1 MANRYFQ
8 EAKNAPGSGAWQA
21 VKGAYHW
28 WMSKPKLGG
37 NSEDVLVPMT
47 GVAPDVTPGKIL
59 KGISKAAKLANQ
71 TAKEDRAYNISRKVK
86 TQYKQSKAFSTGDRR
101 AVASGQNRVQN
112 SQIRLALEQMK
123 NPNYNASYAREL
135 NKLEVKMAKSS
146 DPIRQAELK
155 TQMRNLAKRFIEE
168 GWLH

>member
-1 MANRYFQ
+1 MSNRYFQ

-21 VKGAYHW
+21 LKGAYHW
-28 WMSKPKLGG
+28 WMSKSGLGG
-37 NSEDVLVPMT
+37 NPRIPLRT
-47 GVAPDVTPGKIL
+47 GMAPDVTPGKAL
-59 KGISKAAKLANQ
+59 KAVSKAAKLANQ

-86 TQYKQSKAFSTGDRR
+86 TQYKQSKAFTTGDRR

-123 NPNYNASYAREL
+123 DPTYNASYAREL
-135 NKLEVKMAKSS
+135 NKLEVKMAKYS
-146 DPIRQAELK
+146 DPAKQAELK
-155 TQMRNLAKRFIEE
+155 AQMRDLAKRFIEE